1 MLLGIPLL
9 IFSFIAYNILTFVTE
24 VDWSS
29 EVMAL
34 DMVSGEHWVLT
45 VADLFIASSLVLLFF
60 EILKATRTG
69 RESIIDHGLSTLV
82 FIACLIEFLIIKEAA
97 TSVFFLMT
105 VITLIDVVAGFSVSI
120 VSARRDFAVDHFPT
134 GGS

>member
-9 IFSFIAYNILTFVTE
+9 IFPVIAYNILTFVTE
-24 VDWSS
+24 VNWSS
-29 EVMAL
+29 EVIAL
-34 DMVSGEHWVLT
+34 DMVSNVRWAMT
-45 VADLFIASSLVLLFF
+45 TADLFIALTLVLLFF

-69 RESIIDHGLSTLV
+69 RGSIVDHALSTLV
-82 FIACLIEFLIIKEAA
+82 FIVCLIEFLVVQEAA

-105 VITLIDVVAGFSVSI
+105 VITLIDVVAGYSVTI
-120 VSARRDFAVDHFPT
+120 ASARRDFSVDHYPL

>member
-9 IFSFIAYNILTFVTE
+9 IFPVIAYNILTFVTGI
-24 VDWSS
+24 VWAS
-29 EVMAL
+29 EVIGVT
-34 DMVSGEHWVLT
+34 MVSDARWVLT
-45 VADLFIASSLVLLFF
+45 VADLFLAATLVLLFV

-69 RESIIDHGLSTLV
+69 RSSIVDHGVSTMV
-82 FIACLIEFLIIKEAA
+82 FIVCLIEFLIVPQAA

-120 VSARRDFAVDHFPT
+120 VAARRDFAVDHYPT
-134 GGS
+134 GNF